1 MHLFSQ
7 RLVCNQY
14 KESFYPYLERG
25 PMVQND
31 TMWFIGKDG
40 RGIPIYKF
48 YACSLFCNL
57 GRDNCVILPEAPV
70 EILEQL
76 GELIHTG

>member
-1 MHLFSQ
+1 MAVKVK
-7 RLVCNQY
+7 LVYNQY
-14 KESFYPYLERG
+14 KESIYPYLERG
-25 PMVQND
+25 PVVEND
-31 TMWFIGKDG
+31 TMWLIGKDG
-40 RGIPIYKF
+40 RGIPLYKF
-48 YACSLFCNL
+48 FACSLFCNL